1 MRDQINKKNGFFS
14 FWPPISLILP
24 PSHRQKSS
32 CDNKSINKPI
42 NLELRALSSSSSD
55 SKSIPSLDKDSPIS
69 GEISSDAN
77 GELGSKDE
85 GYSTMSSDVQSDATL
100 SGNSGKTILIEKQNF
115 TTSKPL
121 PLSALV
127 SKQSCETVEIR
138 STMGVNGSTTPIPMK
153 LSAVNP
159 IVVGSCR
166 LTTFKDLPEDCL
178 IKSTISTQNTS
189 FTSSNDNCNNN
200 NTKMDVL
207 REEEDCIEKDKNK
220 STEDYN
226 LNSNCSKTATNG
238 NKSSWSDNCETHNL
252 NSSQLTRQPYMDIMP
267 VTVDG
272 IECTPCVVSDFK
284 PSLRADFKSIGFLC
298 NSLTKKSTQS
308 IDSNGWPKSRL
319 IDTTEK
325 VTDFCDKDG
334 SIYLNHCIVTNND
347 GVDDVKMNSEKS
359 LNAVD
364 TNGDKFDDKIGQTN
378 IKAEP
383 VRSRRLTSF
392 KGEMIKTDDKES
404 DLETDEKGYNENG
417 IVTFKVGKPGFK
429 RKSIIVAHCNHV
441 NKPGSSTS
449 LSSSAG
455 SHSLSRSY
463 SDSQL
468 YSDSKDKIASIG
480 KKRATHETTSTC
492 KPSVLIRRRVKRE
505 TRACNQSLRWSTLST
520 SSSALSDGLE
530 APICY
535 ERRRCR
541 PRPTDLPV
549 KYISS
554 DENHS
559 ADDEDSHEK
568 FVSRWLRN
576 GTGGLRWDDS
586 EVTWKLNE
594 SLDWPESMDYIS
606 SKKDD
611 NFEEIP
617 LLDDESD
624 KIEIVTSVLPCS
636 SKAEIGD
643 NSSDMASS
651 VLDDNLVPETNFNGD
666 FYRLCSVGSKTSLPE
681 VPGLL
686 SSTSF
691 PLTDVKEQESVP
703 ENDNL
708 SSYSVVKEST
718 DDIGLNEIKIIQKQ
732 CLDANQDDEEILVI
746 TTDVVD
752 HSVESSDQ
760 QKESMKPSSEST
772 SLTSQLPVKSLH
784 HSLAIKTESK
794 EQEKPNNELL
804 ESKTDDKIVII
815 NHIPI
820 NPSTT
825 KSSSCTSTT
834 TSITS
839 PTKSLS
845 PCSSNF
851 SLKSS
856 NSGQSSSTDK
866 CRQTK
871 STINPST
878 GLKEKKPLK
887 TFKSP
892 VKESTAIIVTNKNKE
907 NQEEN
912 VKERST
918 LRDCNRTERSSEK
931 GSENASLS
939 SSSQTRPIPSL
950 IKSHSSNY
958 AKLSSAT
965 RIPLPKQS
973 NSLDQIKTVKD
984 VKLRHD
990 TTEIGERMSTKNL
1003 IAKFS
1008 ANSKKPTKQELTK
1021 SSINNSKINNS
1032 DSNSTGLI
1040 SANSSKNEEKSE
1052 KVKEYIKTVETKR
1065 LRSEKSYNASRKATD
1080 VPANEL
1086 KSPTAPSVEEFERRL
1101 SEDKQ
1106 MAEKIKEFYS
1116 LFEERQSFNVE
1127 CSSNK
1132 SKVNNSDKPIL
1143 ESIQCKL
1150 NYPKA
1155 ILRRPK
1161 GEPSKTSKEGHE
1173 TSWVHVSGF
1182 SVGKSENYVE
1192 KPTSSSSTVIN
1203 VNKNSTSKL
1212 SSDSCSS
1219 EDEANF
1225 NFNGKRRSSFH
1236 QRLLALHRS
1245 RRQRKRASGRYM
1257 GMGFLPRIRA
1267 SIVDRLDFYH
1277 RFGEKE
1283 QKALSSFNFL
1293 NEFSISPLSS
1303 SSSSPVIECFEKFA
1317 EEQKL
1322 LIRCYLNSFSQ
1333 LSQSSSLPASCSPPF
1348 TSKWPQSP
1356 SSSSLKCS
1364 PSRHQPSVAEH
1375 TNYINDSDLNR
1386 KTIGTDYVDLIT
1398 PNSFV

>member
-1 MRDQINKKNGFFS
+1 
-14 FWPPISLILP
+14 
-24 PSHRQKSS
+24 
-32 CDNKSINKPI
+32 
-42 NLELRALSSSSSD
+42 
-55 SKSIPSLDKDSPIS
+55 
-69 GEISSDAN
+69 
-77 GELGSKDE
+77 
-85 GYSTMSSDVQSDATL
+85 
-100 SGNSGKTILIEKQNF
+100 
-115 TTSKPL
+115 
-121 PLSALV
+121 
-127 SKQSCETVEIR
+127 
-138 STMGVNGSTTPIPMK
+138 
-153 LSAVNP
+153 
-159 IVVGSCR
+159 
-166 LTTFKDLPEDCL
+166 
-178 IKSTISTQNTS
+178 
-189 FTSSNDNCNNN
+189 
-200 NTKMDVL
+200 MDVL
-207 REEEDCIEKDKNK
+207 REEEDCIEKDNNK

-226 LNSNCSKTATNG
+226 LNSNCSKAATNG
-238 NKSSWSDNCETHNL
+238 NKSSWSDNCEAHNL
-252 NSSQLTRQPYMDIMP
+252 NSSHLTRQPYMDIMRKSKKSNHP
-267 VTVDG
+267 HRYTFPPTSKAVTVDG

-284 PSLRADFKSIGFLC
+284 PSLRADFKSTGFLC

-325 VTDFCDKDG
+325 VTCTDFCDKDG
-334 SIYLNHCIVTNND
+334 SIYLNHCIVANND
-347 GVDDVKMNSEKS
+347 GVDDVKMNSEKC

-364 TNGDKFDDKIGQTN
+364 TNGDKFDGKIGQTN

-392 KGEMIKTDDKES
+392 KGEIIKTDDKES
-404 DLETDEKGYNENG
+404 DLETDENG

-429 RKSIIVAHCNHV
+429 RKSIIVAHRNHV

-480 KKRATHETTSTC
+480 KKRAVHETTSTC
-492 KPSVLIRRRVKRE
+492 KPSGVIRRRVKRD
-505 TRACNQSLRWSTLST
+505 TRACNHSLRWSTLST

-594 SLDWPESMDYIS
+594 SLDWPESLDYVS

-624 KIEIVTSVLPCS
+624 KIEIVTSVLPSS
-636 SKAEIGD
+636 SKAEISD
-643 NSSDMASS
+643 DPSDMASS

-703 ENDNL
+703 DNDNL
-708 SSYSVVKEST
+708 SSYSAVKEST

-732 CLDANQDDEEILVI
+732 YLDSNQHDEEILVI

-772 SLTSQLPVKSLH
+772 LLTSQLPVKSLH

-794 EQEKPNNELL
+794 EQDKTNIGLL

-834 TSITS
+834 TSNTS

-866 CRQTK
+866 CKQPK
-871 STINPST
+871 STINVST
-878 GLKEKKPLK
+878 GVKEKKPLK

-892 VKESTAIIVTNKNKE
+892 VKESTTIVNNKNSKE
-907 NQEEN
+907 NHEEN
-912 VKERST
+912 FKERST

-1008 ANSKKPTKQELTK
+1008 ANPKKPNKQELTK
-1021 SSINNSKINNS
+1021 SSNNNSKISNS
-1032 DSNSTGLI
+1032 DSSNSTGLI

-1052 KVKEYIKTVETKR
+1052 KSKEYIKNLETKR
-1065 LRSEKSYNASRKATD
+1065 LRSEKSYNPSRKATD
-1080 VPANEL
+1080 VPQNEL

-1116 LFEERQSFNVE
+1116 LFEERQSYNVE

-1161 GEPSKTSKEGHE
+1161 GEPSKTTKEGHE

-1182 SVGKSENYVE
+1182 SVGKSENYEE

-1203 VNKNSTSKL
+1203 NNKNSISKL

-1317 EEQKL
+1317 EEQRL

-1364 PSRHQPSVAEH
+1364 PSRYQPSVAEN